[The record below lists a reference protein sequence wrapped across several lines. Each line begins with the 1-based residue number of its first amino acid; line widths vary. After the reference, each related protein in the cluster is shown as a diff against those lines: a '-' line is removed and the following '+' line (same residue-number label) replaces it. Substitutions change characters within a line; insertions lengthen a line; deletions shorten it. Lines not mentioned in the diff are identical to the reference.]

1 MLRVRPAAFVQ
12 RLHDDRRAA
21 AMVEFIFVLVPLMS
35 LFLSLIELSRYAIA
49 QMLLQRAAGMAV
61 RACAVVKDQPA
72 HCESEVPEPG
82 DSESGADTAD
92 LSVADQLIER
102 AAAEGLRPWTDT
114 NILLDAVDCQTQ
126 KPSGE
131 DTLKIQAQ
139 FRCIVP
145 IARDILCRRPTNPT
159 GDATADMSVRA
170 MTATARYAHQGARYD
185 CDYANMQYAL
195 PGASGP
201 IDLPDLGGAW
211 P

>member
-1 MLRVRPAAFVQ
+1 MLRVRPPAFVR

-61 RACAVVKDQPA
+61 RACAVIKDQPA
-72 HCESEVPEPG
+72 HCEFDDAEP
-82 DSESGADTAD
+82 GADTTDFSA
-92 LSVADQLIER
+92 ADQWIER

-114 NILLDAVDCQTQ
+114 NILLGTVDCRTQ

-131 DTLKIQAQ
+131 DTLQIQAQ

-159 GDATADMSVRA
+159 DGATADMSVRA
-170 MTATARYAHQGARYD
+170 MTATARYAHQGASYD

-201 IDLPDLGGAW
+201 IDLPNLGGAW